1 MSTLPIAPFL
11 IFAVVFFIG
20 SVIAGS
26 KAIIAICTTMAF
38 AAIPDGGVP
47 LMILLMGS
55 AYAAMQ
61 ISPTHVCL
69 FVVADYY
76 KIELGAM
83 IKKTLVPIFI
93 YWAVLFAYYLLLRG
107 IL

>member
-1 MSTLPIAPFL
+1 
-11 IFAVVFFIG
+11 
-20 SVIAGS
+20 
-26 KAIIAICTTMAF
+26 MAF
-38 AAIPDGGVP
+38 SVIPDGGVP

-76 KIELGAM
+76 KVDLSAM
-83 IKKTLVPIFI
+83 IKKTLLPIFS
-93 YWAVLFAYYLLLRG
+93 YWAILFLYYILLRA